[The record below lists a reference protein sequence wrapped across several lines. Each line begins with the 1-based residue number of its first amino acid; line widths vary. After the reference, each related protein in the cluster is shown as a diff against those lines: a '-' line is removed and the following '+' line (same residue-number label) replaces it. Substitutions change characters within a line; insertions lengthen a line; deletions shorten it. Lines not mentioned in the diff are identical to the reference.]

1 MGKTER
7 CEHMTIAAIA
17 EALSLKVLCSVSNL
31 EREIAGGYASD
42 MLSCVM
48 AGAKKDNIWI
58 TLLTHL
64 NVIAVAVLLEI
75 PAVIITEN
83 SPVEDTVLKKAE
95 DEGVVLL
102 HTAEGNYT
110 VVGKLYE
117 LGIK

>member
-1 MGKTER
+1 
-7 CEHMTIAAIA
+7 MTIAAIA
-17 EALSLKVLCSVSNL
+17 EALSLDVLCAEGNL
-31 EREIAGGYASD
+31 GREIRGGYASD

-48 AGAKKDNIWI
+48 AGAQKDNIWI

-75 PAVIITEN
+75 PAVVITEN
-83 SPVEDTVLKKAE
+83 SPVEEAVLKKAE

-102 HTAEGNYT
+102 HTTEDNYA

-117 LGIK
+117 LGVK

>member
-1 MGKTER
+1 
-7 CEHMTIAAIA
+7 MTIRSIA
-17 EALSLKVLCSVSNL
+17 ETLSLQILCSEGNL
-31 EREIAGGYASD
+31 DRDVEGGYASD

-48 AGAKKDNIWI
+48 AGAQQGNIWV

-75 PAVIITEN
+75 PAIVVTEN
-83 SPVEDTVLKKAE
+83 SSVDATVLKKAE
-95 DEGVVLL
+95 EEGIVVL
-102 HTAEGNYT
+102 HTTEDTYT

>member
-1 MGKTER
+1 
-7 CEHMTIAAIA
+7 MTIAAIV
-17 EALSLKVLCSVSNL
+17 EALSLEVLCAERHL
-31 EREIAGGYASD
+31 GREIQGGYASD

-48 AGAKKDNIWI
+48 AGAQKDNIWV

-75 PAVIITEN
+75 PAVIVTEN
-83 SPVEDTVLKKAE
+83 SPVEDNVLKKAE

-102 HTAEGNYT
+102 HTAEDNYH